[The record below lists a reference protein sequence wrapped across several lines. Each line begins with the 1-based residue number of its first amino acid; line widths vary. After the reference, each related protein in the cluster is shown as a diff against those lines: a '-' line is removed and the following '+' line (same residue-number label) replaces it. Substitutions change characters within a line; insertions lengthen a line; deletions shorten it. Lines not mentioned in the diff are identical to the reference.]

1 MRFTTLAI
9 ALAAG
14 ATTALASAIPGKSAL
29 VDRQVTLCTGADSSA
44 VCCATDVLGVA
55 DLDCAPP
62 DPEDTNVSDLEDPV
76 LEIGSP
82 IHHFL
87 VRKGRNPSIA
97 GGSCGNL
104 LNCAVATASVSI
116 LEDIMAVC
124 DGKEL
129 SVKNA
134 DVEGKLAS
142 HFAATGAN
150 QRAFEL
156 ALLPDLGAKDKQGG
170 RSFVDDKTAEG
181 YTAED
186 IAILH
191 QKTHF
196 IPYLRSNNDDVS
208 VADVDEDELSRL
220 AKKVREVS
228 AGACVSYF
236 CTFIFVANAIGTS
249 KTSTILPTRSSGREV
264 LAH

>member
-1 MRFTTLAI
+1 MISL
-9 ALAAG
+9 L
-14 ATTALASAIPGKSAL
+14 
-29 VDRQVTLCTGADSSA
+29 
-44 VCCATDVLGVA
+44 
-55 DLDCAPP
+55 LDHEA
-62 DPEDTNVSDLEDPV
+62 DPEDTNVSDLEDPPSCS
-76 LEIGSP
+76 LFK
-82 IHHFL
+82 FL

-97 GGSCGNL
+97 GGSYGNL

-116 LEDIMAVC
+116 LEDIMVVC

-134 DVEGKLAS
+134 DVEVKLAS

-236 CTFIFVANAIGTS
+236 CLINGTS
-249 KTSTILPTRSSGREV
+249 HHCTTCPDVYLCCKRYRHLKDIHDPSHTFERQGGIGSLDSDQV
-264 LAH
+264 A